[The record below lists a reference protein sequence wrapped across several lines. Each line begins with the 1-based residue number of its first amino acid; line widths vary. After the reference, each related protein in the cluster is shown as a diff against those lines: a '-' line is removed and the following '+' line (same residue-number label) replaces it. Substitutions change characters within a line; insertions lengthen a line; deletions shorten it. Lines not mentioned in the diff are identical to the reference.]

1 MENKSPFE
9 GQDFLWYLRRV
20 MLTEV
25 NLAKC
30 NRQGSKTCCFC
41 HKEETIGHLFFD
53 CRFARAVW
61 SIIQVASC
69 LAKPCSVSNMFG
81 NWTQGISK
89 LYKPLVLLGAA
100 ATCWSIWLCRND
112 IVF

>member
-1 MENKSPFE
+1 VKSHYQALIHLEVPNSNKRLWIMKAPFE

-41 HKEETIGHLFFD
+41 HKEETIGHLFLD

-81 NWTQGISK
+81 NWIE
-89 LYKPLVLLGAA
+89 
-100 ATCWSIWLCRND
+100 RD
-112 IVF
+112 

>member
-41 HKEETIGHLFFD
+41 HKEETIGHLFLD

-61 SIIQVASC
+61 SIIQVASG
-69 LAKPCSVSNMFG
+69 LAKPYSVSNMFG
-81 NWTQGISK
+81 NCIEK
-89 LYKPLVLLGAA
+89 
-100 ATCWSIWLCRND
+100 D
-112 IVF
+112 